1 MLLLRSTILVV
12 KLNLMLYHKWFF
24 KTFYLLL
31 LITKQNYQR
40 LFERQSAIGV
50 ESKIEQ
56 EILKKVSTL
65 VDTVHSKADLLNNGV
80 HGLSGDA
87 MADAK
92 VIADELLV
100 MSNDIAD
107 ACNELERIIPSES
120 WTLPTYLEMLF
131 VR

>member
-1 MLLLRSTILVV
+1 M
-12 KLNLMLYHKWFF
+12 
-24 KTFYLLL
+24 
-31 LITKQNYQR
+31 
-40 LFERQSAIGV
+40 
-50 ESKIEQ
+50 
-56 EILKKVSTL
+56 KKVSTL